1 MQLLDKAGEER
12 VMRLLKEAKH
22 DVGTGTHPSDAIYK
36 VASANGVTPPF
47 VQRMVES
54 LNTALTLEHLKTA
67 GAAKGE
73 SFPIASAENI
83 IGRMYPDQVEAPNA
97 KAASEYVPAAYNG
110 FKEKTNFN
118 VKAAD
123 FALPPLTTKKVEAYA
138 QDPNIVYAKLAS
150 KKRGLDKQASDAG
163 AFHKGRMADLLCGI
177 DKVASYFSNTYH
189 TPFAEVEERV
199 VSKFGEDG
207 KRMMD
212 LLYANTRNEKRAE
225 NNGHQRVRAFP
236 ATQEPYVQIDALMK
250 LAQLVVDSG
259 SDVLEAELAA
269 RAFSKQHGMPVP
281 FSALYE
287 KKAEAVDEID
297 AVLVPFEKAAIDPA
311 TLALVGGMNMMGLK
325 EPSDN
330 LRRTA
335 ALDAS
340 DPTHE
345 SELNSIKVKSM
356 LNDLVSNDPVLS
368 MHEPHEVFNAYNS
381 LAGMSPQ
388 AAQQPALMRGALR
401 RMLQQEGVMEP
412 FEAHQMGQIEKGLRG
427 LSTPGIKE

>member
-1 MQLLDKAGEER
+1 MELLDKAGEEK
-12 VMRLLKEAKH
+12 VLQLLKAAKH
-22 DVGTGTHPSDAIYK
+22 DVSTGTHPSEAIYK
-36 VASANGVTPPF
+36 VASMNGITPPF

-67 GAAKGE
+67 GANKGE
-73 SFPIASAENI
+73 SFPIASAEDI
-83 IGRMYPDQVEAPNA
+83 INKMYPDQIEEPAM
-97 KAASEYVPAAYNG
+97 KAASEYVPAEYSR
-110 FKEKTNFN
+110 KETINFN
-118 VKAAD
+118 TKAAE
-123 FALPPLTTKKVEAYA
+123 FALPPLTTKKVAAYA
-138 QDPNIVYAKLAS
+138 VDPVLVTGKLLSRARSLEKQAKELAS
-150 KKRGLDKQASDAG
+150 FQQ
-163 AFHKGRMADLLCGI
+163 GRLTDLIIGI
-177 DKVASYFSNTYH
+177 GKTAEYFSRLDH
-189 TPFAEVEERV
+189 IPFAEVEERV
-199 VSKFGEDG
+199 VAQYGQSGIDV
-207 KRMMD
+207 MD
-212 LLYANTRNEKRAE
+212 LLHQSAPREKRAALD
-225 NNGHQRVRAFP
+225 QTRIVRHYP
-236 ATQEPYVQIDALMK
+236 SRQEPYVQIDALMK

-269 RAFSKQHGMPVP
+269 RAFSKQHNMPVP
-281 FSALYE
+281 FAALYA
-287 KKAEAVDEID
+287 KQAEAEDDVF
-297 AVLVPFEKAAIDPA
+297 VPFEKAAIDPA

-345 SELNSIKVKSM
+345 AELNSIKVKSM